1 MTFYSPGHILCSGI
15 SLFVFDLMSCIC
27 CLSTMFDQRAGKSS
41 RPFDAAEGQVG
52 STLLCDWLF
61 RIILETWTSL
71 KSLLFDTCVGIPSP
85 PLRVD
90 IPGPQ
95 PRIDIPSSPFRFFIL
110 NPSIRIDIP
119 SPLFETDIASL
130 SFRISVLRP
139 RSELIFLVRCAGAES
154 SANEDTKTL
163 RTLAHQDPVTYG
175 LGWFRGHVALQGA
188 LMMDQDCLSFF
199 IVKLA
204 ASGTSECSKRGGTL
218 VQDFGQKYFHG
229 FRCGRGPISRTPER
243 QSALSGQKIFSKEF
257 VEGDVL
263 AFRGC

>member
-1 MTFYSPGHILCSGI
+1 MLLKGKLDRRSYVNGCSGSFWKPGQVSRVYFLTHASVFLARRSELTFLARSPESI
-15 SLFVFDLMSCIC
+15 FLVRRSDSLF
-27 CLSTMFDQRAGKSS
+27 ST
-41 RPFDAAEGQVG
+41 RPSELIF
-52 STLLCDWLF
+52 L
-61 RIILETWTSL
+61 
-71 KSLLFDTCVGIPSP
+71 
-85 PLRVD
+85 
-90 IPGPQ
+90 
-95 PRIDIPSSPFRFFIL
+95 
-110 NPSIRIDIP
+110 
-119 SPLFETDIASL
+119 IASL

-218 VQDFGQKYFHG
+218 VQDFGQKYFPG